1 MNEDRYPQFTKDRL
15 IEIAT
20 QALHELIEVDNEA
33 ANTLIEDLCLSLEEM
48 EFFGV
53 IDEIEA
59 MEDDEYDD

>member
-20 QALHELIEVDNEA
+20 QALHELIDSDEEA